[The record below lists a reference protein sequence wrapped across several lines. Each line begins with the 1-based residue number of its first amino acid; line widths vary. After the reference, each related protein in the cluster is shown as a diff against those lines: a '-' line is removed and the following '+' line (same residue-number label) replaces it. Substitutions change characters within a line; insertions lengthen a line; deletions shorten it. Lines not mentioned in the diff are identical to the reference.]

1 MESRKNMEKLEM
13 ILPAFAWSDPNKPLP
28 LSTCLD
34 YFVSA
39 CFSKAFHPLTC
50 WKLCKK
56 PALQGH
62 SINLSKTHLQE
73 MKRSKKKTGR
83 RHRWGL
89 AFSVISRLG
98 SQPIIAPRASGLRGS
113 SPRGEPQDNLRP
125 VIYYL
130 KHLLQDMDEEKM
142 LSRAL
147 ISYVLISAVGT
158 TYMDGELIILIS
170 FCTPKLGEALWTVSG

>member
-1 MESRKNMEKLEM
+1 
-13 ILPAFAWSDPNKPLP
+13 
-28 LSTCLD
+28 
-34 YFVSA
+34 
-39 CFSKAFHPLTC
+39 
-50 WKLCKK
+50 
-56 PALQGH
+56 
-62 SINLSKTHLQE
+62 
-73 MKRSKKKTGR
+73 
-83 RHRWGL
+83 
-89 AFSVISRLG
+89 VISRLG